1 VGRDRGGPGAWGEG
15 GRGPRSGEAG
25 RGKKKAKQEIQ
36 LKIEELAQA
45 CRRVTKDWVD
55 SLTRFSRSQLYCWR
69 RGKQL
74 ERKERERKVV
84 PEATVEKAAAVVAR
98 FPHFGGRKGQAY
110 MLYHELGF
118 IGMRAYD
125 QIKRNVKRLFSQ
137 EVSRRKLLPGREY
150 YEHVRAEKPGQI
162 WAEDFTDVT
171 VEGRAFK
178 VAVLLDTYDS
188 YYLGAAA
195 ESRATAALVGR
206 PVEEALGKTG
216 GKGPEK
222 FLLSDNG
229 SQYISE
235 AHEQLLTSA
244 EIVQRRIPA
253 CVPQYNGCVEGGMR
267 ELKSVFYNV
276 WERRVR
282 EHADEEKSILERVEA
297 ALSETVRLMN
307 DEIPRPSLGGVTPA
321 DVHTGNRE
329 AKRQQIQAYR
339 ARESSKCNVPPWS
352 RDYWD
357 VLSSAVAVAQM
368 TGSELLTKLAFFC
381 ANPLRRIAR
390 RNREFVAGLPAPVP
404 LRE

>member
-1 VGRDRGGPGAWGEG
+1 
-15 GRGPRSGEAG
+15 
-25 RGKKKAKQEIQ
+25 
-36 LKIEELAQA
+36 
-45 CRRVTKDWVD
+45 
-55 SLTRFSRSQLYCWR
+55 
-69 RGKQL
+69 
-74 ERKERERKVV
+74 
-84 PEATVEKAAAVVAR
+84 VEKAAAVVAR